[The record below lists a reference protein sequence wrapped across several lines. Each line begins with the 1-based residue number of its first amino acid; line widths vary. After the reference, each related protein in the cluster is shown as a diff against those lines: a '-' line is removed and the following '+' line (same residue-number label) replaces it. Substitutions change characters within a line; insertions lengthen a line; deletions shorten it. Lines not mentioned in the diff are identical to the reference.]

1 MLLLESAVSLWEVR
15 MRHSQLFTLFVLSL
29 AICAAAQKQSES
41 ASPTKTGPPPEDS
54 SLRAPDS
61 SSRLPVKR
69 VVLYKNGVGYF
80 EHTARV
86 HGTQDLSID
95 FTTSQLNDVLKSLTA
110 VDLGDGH
117 VSSVRYN
124 SIAPLDER
132 LKSLRLP
139 FGEQIT
145 QAEYLSAL
153 RGARVEVHN
162 GASATTGRLLSVEKT
177 RRSRGKNE
185 DQFEDVTT
193 FSIVTDAGEMR
204 NFELGSGTSV
214 RIAERELND
223 EVGRYL
229 SLIGSS
235 RARDVRRMSFT
246 ASGTGDRDVF
256 VSYISEV
263 PIWKST
269 YRVIFSD
276 KPGEK
281 PLLQGWAIVDNTIGE
296 DWKDVQLSLVAGAPQ
311 SFIQNISQPF
321 YARRPEIP
329 LPASV
334 MLTPQSH
341 EATVEAINVGGFG
354 GGVGGGVAIAPG
366 VANATTSLNGLVKD
380 PSGTILR
387 NARVTVRNEETGSS
401 QVATTD
407 AQGRYHFNDIQAGNS
422 ALSVNSPGFQA
433 YRLTNIY
440 LGIGRNNQID
450 ATLSLGS
457 TASTVEVNG
466 QAPMLETE
474 TAELSTIAEKQR
486 VEAEGKSAGDF
497 FEYKIKQKTTI
508 GKNQSALVPILQ
520 AHIDAEK
527 VTLWNRESAPL
538 RALWVKNTSG
548 QVLDAGSFNVLEADT
563 FAGEGV
569 LETIHPDERRLLSYA
584 GDAAVHVK
592 YTDESSDK
600 PYSRIRIL
608 KGVMTLT
615 KQQRAASK
623 FTIHNA
629 DTDSR
634 QVIVEFPT
642 QQGWSLAPGTP
653 QPEESSESFYRF
665 RVPVEAGKTGELTV
679 ETIHPEQETYELTNL
694 DDDEITLLVQQ
705 QRMTPAMKQA
715 FDGLLKQK
723 EKIGGITAQINQ
735 RKQESDQI
743 TADQNRIRENMKA
756 LKGSSEEK
764 TLLQRYVSQL
774 DSQENRL
781 ATLRKEATEFT
792 AQQNAASTELDRM
805 IEEVNL
811 EENF

>member
-1 MLLLESAVSLWEVR
+1 
-15 MRHSQLFTLFVLSL
+15 MRHSQLSTLFVLSL
-29 AICAAAQKQSES
+29 AIGAAAQKQSAS
-41 ASPTKTGPPPEDS
+41 ATPTKTATAPEDS
-54 SLRAPDS
+54 SHSASDS
-61 SSRLPVKR
+61 PSRLPVKR

-139 FGEQIT
+139 FGEQVT
-145 QAEYLSAL
+145 QAEYLLAL
-153 RGARVEVHN
+153 RGARVEVRN
-162 GASATTGRLLSVEKT
+162 GAAATTGRLLSVEKE
-177 RRSRGKNE
+177 RRLRGKNE

-204 NFELGSGTSV
+204 NFELGAGTSV

-223 EVGRYL
+223 EIGRYL

-341 EATVEAINVGGFG
+341 EATVESDRLEQFAKLQ
-354 GGVGGGVAIAPG
+354 AAPP
-366 VANATTSLNGLVKD
+366 VSNATTSLNGMVRD
-380 PSGTILR
+380 PTGAVVP

-401 QVATTD
+401 QVAITD

-422 ALSVNSPGFQA
+422 ALSVGSPGFQA

-450 ATLSLGS
+450 ATLSVGAAA
-457 TASTVEVNG
+457 TTVEVNG
-466 QAPMLETE
+466 QATVLETE
-474 TAELSTIAEKQR
+474 SAEVSSIAGKQES
-486 VEAEGKSAGDF
+486 EAEGKSAGDF
-497 FEYKIKQKTTI
+497 FEYKVKQKITI

-520 AHIDAEK
+520 ARIDAEK

-600 PYSRIRIL
+600 PYTRIRIL

-629 DTDSR
+629 DTDLR

-642 QQGWSLAPGTP
+642 QAGWSLAPATP
-653 QPEESSESFYRF
+653 KPEESSESFYRF
-665 RVPVEAGKTGELTV
+665 RVPVEAGKTAELTV
-679 ETIHPEQETYELTNL
+679 ETFHPQQETYELTNL
-694 DDDEITLLVQQ
+694 DYDEIGLLVQQ

-723 EKIGGITAQINQ
+723 EKISGIMAQINQ

-764 TLLQRYVSQL
+764 TLLQRYVGQL

-781 ATLRKEATEFT
+781 ATLRKETAELT
-792 AQQNAASTELDRM
+792 AQHNAASAELDRM
-805 IEEVNL
+805 IEGVNL